1 MEKSSAA
8 KDKILQCLK
17 EAEDY
22 VSGEDLSREL
32 GVSRSAVWKNI
43 NSLRENGYPIESV
56 TNRGYRL
63 SAEPDVLNETEVL
76 NGLRTKTIGR
86 SIAAF
91 REIDSTNEEAKRR
104 AQQGAPHGSVF
115 VAERQLGGK
124 GRLGRVWVSPPKTG
138 LWFTI
143 LLRPEEAP
151 SQVAGITLLTGLAV
165 CRAIHGATGCG
176 AMIKWP
182 NDIVIGGRK
191 VCGILTE
198 MSAEIDRVHYAVV
211 GIGINVNNED
221 FPPELSVKATSL
233 RMETGKPVSRV
244 HLLQRILEEFES
256 PYDAYIEKG
265 GPFFLEDYKKRC
277 VTLGRTVG
285 AIRGREQIAGT
296 AVDITP
302 DGELVVRLKNGE
314 LLQINSGEVTVQGIY
329 GQ

>member
-1 MEKSSAA
+1 MEKNSAA

-17 EAEDY
+17 EAGDY
-22 VSGEDLSREL
+22 VSGEDLSRKL

-43 NSLRENGYPIESV
+43 NSLRESGYPIESV

-63 SAEPDVLNETEVL
+63 SAEPDVLNEPEVL
-76 NGLRTKTIGR
+76 DGLKTKTVGR

-143 LLRPEEAP
+143 LLRPEEVP

-165 CRAIHGATGCG
+165 CRAIRAATGCG

-211 GIGINVNNED
+211 GIGINVNNGD

-244 HLLQRILEEFES
+244 RLLQRILEEFERL
-256 PYDAYIEKG
+256 YDDYDKENQ
-265 GPFFLEDYKKRC
+265 PFFLQDYKSLC

-285 AIRGREQIAGT
+285 ASRGREKITGT

-302 DGELVVRLKNGE
+302 DGELVVRLENGD
-314 LLQINSGEVTVQGIY
+314 LFQINSGEVTVQGIY